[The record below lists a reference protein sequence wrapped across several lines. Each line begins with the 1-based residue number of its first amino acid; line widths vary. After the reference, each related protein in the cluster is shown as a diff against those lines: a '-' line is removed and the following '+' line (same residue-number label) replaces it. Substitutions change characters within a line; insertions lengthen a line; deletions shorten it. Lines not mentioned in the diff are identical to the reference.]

1 MRAPLIIVI
10 IATVLL
16 SILAYATFGLTSG
29 LDPLPLAAR
38 GAIAAAIMGACGLF
52 AFFLFLQ
59 RRQRHRDRNRNR
71 DQHNT

>member
-1 MRAPLIIVI
+1 MRAPLLIVT
-10 IATVLL
+10 IASLLL

-38 GAIAAAIMGACGLF
+38 GAIGAAIFGAFGLF

-59 RRQRHRDRNRNR
+59 HRQRQRDRRHDSKDR
-71 DQHNT
+71 